1 MCKLGCMLS
10 QAPTLW
16 IRSGEISLTEKF
28 INYCEEKS
36 VTQITNSCVCV
47 CVCVCVCARAR
58 ARVCVCVCVCVLCL
72 FTTCS
77 ITKQYYMFKCSF
89 DSLAVLLISS

>member
-1 MCKLGCMLS
+1 MLS
-10 QAPTLW
+10 NVTYSPSHLQAGTPTINIQSTFHTDPDLYKNVSLHRYMVATIIH
-16 IRSGEISLTEKF
+16 IRTLTV
-28 INYCEEKS
+28 C
-36 VTQITNSCVCV
+36 TQSDICACVFFFYY
-47 CVCVCVCARAR
+47 
-58 ARVCVCVCVCVLCL
+58 L

>member
-58 ARVCVCVCVCVLCL
+58 ARVCVCVCVCVFYVYLQHVPL
-72 FTTCS
+72 QSNTTCS
-77 ITKQYYMFKCSF
+77 S
-89 DSLAVLLISS
+89 VHLILWLYF